1 MLDIL
6 RVRIS
11 WRVAFQGVL
20 GLVYASPAL
29 ADWGEPWGTLVW
41 GAGVPAVPL
50 LDGWGLSLLLI
61 AVCLVGAYW
70 TRRSR
75 PGLAVSSL
83 VVALVIPLAVAAGTV
98 TVPNTFT
105 NGTAADADAV
115 NANFDAVKTAVND
128 NDNRITTAQSTA
140 DSNAAGISSAF
151 PVISGNTSNISTNTA
166 GIASSATAIS
176 GNTSNVSTNAAG
188 ISSSAT
194 AISGNTSNISTN
206 AAGISSSATA
216 ISGNTT
222 SIAALEAQGIS
233 ACRTLLAALVPRFR
247 FEACADGL
255 TVADGATGL
264 LWERKTGTFDASF
277 PASSV
282 CETAVGG
289 CPDRHNVNNRY
300 AWSNT
305 GTAPD
310 GNAYTDFLVNLNAG
324 SGFAGHTDWRLPVIS
339 ELQSILVGTGVTVT
353 STVTVNSTNVDPP
366 DPAMG
371 TNPTGQP
378 TICGSFL
385 CIDPRFTAIGGPT
398 VPNLYWSASSVRLS
412 PFFAWN
418 AIFGNGLVGD
428 GINKTADGWVRAV
441 RAGTCGS

>member
-1 MLDIL
+1 M
-6 RVRIS
+6 
-11 WRVAFQGVL
+11 
-20 GLVYASPAL
+20 
-29 ADWGEPWGTLVW
+29 
-41 GAGVPAVPL
+41 
-50 LDGWGLSLLLI
+50 
-61 AVCLVGAYW
+61 
-70 TRRSR
+70 
-75 PGLAVSSL
+75 
-83 VVALVIPLAVAAGTV
+83 
-98 TVPNTFT
+98 
-105 NGTAADADAV
+105 
-115 NANFDAVKTAVND
+115 
-128 NDNRITTAQSTA
+128 
-140 DSNAAGISSAF
+140 
-151 PVISGNTSNISTNTA
+151 
-166 GIASSATAIS
+166 
-176 GNTSNVSTNAAG
+176 
-188 ISSSAT
+188 
-194 AISGNTSNISTN
+194 
-206 AAGISSSATA
+206 
-216 ISGNTT
+216 
-222 SIAALEAQGIS
+222 
-233 ACRTLLAALVPRFR
+233 PRFR

-371 TNPTGQP
+371 TNPTGQS

>member
-6 RVRIS
+6 RVRVS

-98 TVPNTFT
+98 TVPNTFI

-115 NANFDAVKTAVND
+115 NANFDAVKTAVDD
-128 NDNRITTAQSTA
+128 NDSRITTAQSTA
-140 DSNAAGISSAF
+140 DSNSAGISLSA
-151 PVISGNTSNISTNTA
+151 PVISGNTSNISTNT
-166 GIASSATAIS
+166 
-176 GNTSNVSTNAAG
+176 AG

-206 AAGISSSATA
+206 TTA

-222 SIAALEAQGIS
+222 SISSLASLSDAQALEIAALQAQLGALEA
-233 ACRTLLAALVPRFR
+233 LVESYHPPRFI
-247 FEACADGL
+247 ACLDGL
-255 TVADGATGL
+255 TVADNETGL
-264 LWERKTGTFDASF
+264 LWERKTGTFDGSF
-277 PASSV
+277 PASGF
-282 CETAVGG
+282 CETAAGG
-289 CPDRHNVNNRY
+289 CPDRHDVNSRY
-300 AWSNT
+300 EWSNS
-305 GTAPD
+305 GTVAD

-324 SGFAGHTDWRLPVIS
+324 SGFGGHSDWRLPIIS
-339 ELQSILVGTGVTVT
+339 ELQSILVGPGVT
-353 STVTVNSTNVDPP
+353 TVATNADPP
-366 DPAMG
+366 DTASG
-371 TNPTGQP
+371 ANATGQP
-378 TICGSFL
+378 TTCSAAP
-385 CIDPRFTAIGGPT
+385 CIDPDFAAIGGPT
-398 VPNLYWSASSVRLS
+398 ASSLYWSASSDATNPIR
-412 PFFAWN
+412 AWGATFN
-418 AIFGNGLVGD
+418 NGSVSNTLRGND
-428 GINKTADGWVRAV
+428 GFVRAV
-441 RAGTCGS
+441 RAGSCSS